1 MIAVAVRGQTM
12 SQRHSKDFYPTPAIA
27 TEALLKREMFAP
39 LVWECACGD
48 GSLSKVLEKNDYKTF
63 NTDLYDYGYGESKR
77 DFLSYN
83 SLPFPVCDIVTN
95 PPFKLANQFVLKAL
109 ELKPRKFAFLLRL
122 AFLEGIWRKE
132 NIFVRYPP
140 SSIYVFSKRL
150 TIWRGDQDMKGNGTT
165 AYAWFVWNSY
175 SVNRSCKVHWI

>member
-1 MIAVAVRGQTM
+1 MIAVAVKGRTM

-39 LVWECACGD
+39 LIWECACGD

-175 SVNRSCKVHWI
+175 SVNRSSKVHWI